1 MYLLLYYL
9 YCLCKSVQRSL
20 VLRLLFFS
28 KADAKVRTLFY
39 IFQIFSEV
47 FFIFFFLQVISLAKG
62 RTKKKNSRYRPGFK
76 KIVKQRC
83 SHFESGCKGKN
94 FISYTPNK
102 SEVFFHF
109 SFLRRYSWN
118 KQHQITRKK
127 EGFLLRFCQNVKLS
141 LPPFSKA
148 DAKVADLGIRTKYTR
163 PFLSEIS
170 KLFHKWLIDKQV
182 AEHDFLKE
190 NKGGRK
196 THNIYTHAR
205 TGRRVGG

>member
-28 KADAKVRTLFY
+28 KADAKVRTLFH

-47 FFIFFFLQVISLAKG
+47 FFYFFFFLQVISLAKG
-62 RTKKKNSRYRPGFK
+62 RTKKKNCRYRPGFK

-109 SFLRRYSWN
+109 SFQRRYSWN

-127 EGFLLRFCQNVKLS
+127 EGV
-141 LPPFSKA
+141 P
-148 DAKVADLGIRTKYTR
+148 T
-163 PFLSEIS
+163 PFLSECQTIAAPVLES
-170 KLFHKWLIDKQV
+170 GCKSSGFGNTHQIYKAFFIR
-182 AEHDFLKE
+182 
-190 NKGGRK
+190 NIK
-196 THNIYTHAR
+196 TFS
-205 TGRRVGG
+205 

>member
-1 MYLLLYYL
+1 MVLALFRTLEFKKAFQLPIYYKYWRFFFLPRYISQRLRMYLLLYYL

-28 KADAKVRTLFY
+28 KADAKVRTLFH

-47 FFIFFFLQVISLAKG
+47 FFYFFFFLQVISLAKG
-62 RTKKKNSRYRPGFK
+62 RTKKKNCRYRPGFK

-109 SFLRRYSWN
+109 SF
-118 KQHQITRKK
+118 
-127 EGFLLRFCQNVKLS
+127 
-141 LPPFSKA
+141 
-148 DAKVADLGIRTKYTR
+148 
-163 PFLSEIS
+163 
-170 KLFHKWLIDKQV
+170 
-182 AEHDFLKE
+182 
-190 NKGGRK
+190 
-196 THNIYTHAR
+196 
-205 TGRRVGG
+205 

>member
-1 MYLLLYYL
+1 MLCSGRSNLKKLFNYLYIISIDGSFFYPDTYLKKLRMYLLLYYL

-47 FFIFFFLQVISLAKG
+47 FFYFFFLQVISLAKG
-62 RTKKKNSRYRPGFK
+62 RTKKKNCRYRPDFK

-109 SFLRRYSWN
+109 SF
-118 KQHQITRKK
+118 
-127 EGFLLRFCQNVKLS
+127 
-141 LPPFSKA
+141 
-148 DAKVADLGIRTKYTR
+148 
-163 PFLSEIS
+163 
-170 KLFHKWLIDKQV
+170 
-182 AEHDFLKE
+182 
-190 NKGGRK
+190 
-196 THNIYTHAR
+196 
-205 TGRRVGG
+205 

>member
-28 KADAKVRTLFY
+28 KADAKVRTLFH

-47 FFIFFFLQVISLAKG
+47 FFLFFFFLRVISLAKG
-62 RTKKKNSRYRPGFK
+62 RTKKKNCRYRPGFK

-102 SEVFFHF
+102 SEVFF
-109 SFLRRYSWN
+109 SF
-118 KQHQITRKK
+118 
-127 EGFLLRFCQNVKLS
+127 F
-141 LPPFSKA
+141 
-148 DAKVADLGIRTKYTR
+148 
-163 PFLSEIS
+163 
-170 KLFHKWLIDKQV
+170 
-182 AEHDFLKE
+182 FLKAVFMKQTAPN
-190 NKGGRK
+190 NKKKGKGSYSVSVRMSNYRRPRSRK
-196 THNIYTHAR
+196 R
-205 TGRRVGG
+205 MQK

>member
-1 MYLLLYYL
+1 MLITPKEWFLLCSGRSNLKKLFNYLYINKYWRFFFYPGTYLKKSRMYLLLYYL

-28 KADAKVRTLFY
+28 KADAKVRTLFN

-62 RTKKKNSRYRPGFK
+62 RTKKKNCRYRPGFK

-109 SFLRRYSWN
+109 SF
-118 KQHQITRKK
+118 
-127 EGFLLRFCQNVKLS
+127 
-141 LPPFSKA
+141 
-148 DAKVADLGIRTKYTR
+148 
-163 PFLSEIS
+163 
-170 KLFHKWLIDKQV
+170 
-182 AEHDFLKE
+182 
-190 NKGGRK
+190 
-196 THNIYTHAR
+196 
-205 TGRRVGG
+205 

>member
-1 MYLLLYYL
+1 MLCSGRSNLKKLFNYLYIISIDGSFFYPDTYLKKLRMYLLLYYL

-28 KADAKVRTLFY
+28 KADAKVRTLFN

-47 FFIFFFLQVISLAKG
+47 FLFFFFLQVISLAKG
-62 RTKKKNSRYRPGFK
+62 RTKKKNCRYRPDFK

-109 SFLRRYSWN
+109 
-118 KQHQITRKK
+118 
-127 EGFLLRFCQNVKLS
+127 
-141 LPPFSKA
+141 PF
-148 DAKVADLGIRTKYTR
+148 
-163 PFLSEIS
+163 
-170 KLFHKWLIDKQV
+170 
-182 AEHDFLKE
+182 
-190 NKGGRK
+190 
-196 THNIYTHAR
+196 
-205 TGRRVGG
+205 

>member
-1 MYLLLYYL
+1 MLITPKEWFLLCSGRSNLKKLFNYLYINKYWRFFFYPGTYLKKSRMYLLLYYL

-28 KADAKVRTLFY
+28 KADAKVRTLFH

-47 FFIFFFLQVISLAKG
+47 FFIFFFLQIISLAKG
-62 RTKKKNSRYRPGFK
+62 RTKKKNCRYRPDFK

-109 SFLRRYSWN
+109 
-118 KQHQITRKK
+118 
-127 EGFLLRFCQNVKLS
+127 
-141 LPPFSKA
+141 PF
-148 DAKVADLGIRTKYTR
+148 
-163 PFLSEIS
+163 
-170 KLFHKWLIDKQV
+170 
-182 AEHDFLKE
+182 
-190 NKGGRK
+190 
-196 THNIYTHAR
+196 
-205 TGRRVGG
+205 

>member
-28 KADAKVRTLFY
+28 KADAKVRTLFH

-47 FFIFFFLQVISLAKG
+47 FFIFFFLQIISLAKG
-62 RTKKKNSRYRPGFK
+62 RTKKKNCRYRPDFK

-102 SEVFFHF
+102 SEVFFSF
-109 SFLRRYSWN
+109 SFLKAVFMKQTAPNNKKKGKGSYSVSVRMSNYRRPRS
-118 KQHQITRKK
+118 RKRMQK
-127 EGFLLRFCQNVKLS
+127 
-141 LPPFSKA
+141 
-148 DAKVADLGIRTKYTR
+148 
-163 PFLSEIS
+163 
-170 KLFHKWLIDKQV
+170 
-182 AEHDFLKE
+182 
-190 NKGGRK
+190 
-196 THNIYTHAR
+196 
-205 TGRRVGG
+205 

>member
-1 MYLLLYYL
+1 MVLALFRTLEFKKAFQLPIYYKYWRFFFLPRYISQRLRMYLLLYYL

-28 KADAKVRTLFY
+28 KADAKVRTLFN

-47 FFIFFFLQVISLAKG
+47 FFYFFFFLRVISLAKG
-62 RTKKKNSRYRPGFK
+62 RTKKKNCRYRPGFK

-109 SFLRRYSWN
+109 
-118 KQHQITRKK
+118 
-127 EGFLLRFCQNVKLS
+127 
-141 LPPFSKA
+141 PF
-148 DAKVADLGIRTKYTR
+148 
-163 PFLSEIS
+163 
-170 KLFHKWLIDKQV
+170 
-182 AEHDFLKE
+182 
-190 NKGGRK
+190 
-196 THNIYTHAR
+196 
-205 TGRRVGG
+205 

>member
-1 MYLLLYYL
+1 MVLALFRTLEFKKAFQLPIYYKYWRFFFLPRYISQRLRMYLLLYYL

-28 KADAKVRTLFY
+28 KADAKVRTLFH

-62 RTKKKNSRYRPGFK
+62 RTKKKNCRYRPGFK

-109 SFLRRYSWN
+109 SF
-118 KQHQITRKK
+118 
-127 EGFLLRFCQNVKLS
+127 
-141 LPPFSKA
+141 
-148 DAKVADLGIRTKYTR
+148 
-163 PFLSEIS
+163 
-170 KLFHKWLIDKQV
+170 
-182 AEHDFLKE
+182 
-190 NKGGRK
+190 
-196 THNIYTHAR
+196 
-205 TGRRVGG
+205 

>member
-28 KADAKVRTLFY
+28 KADAKVRTLFH

-47 FFIFFFLQVISLAKG
+47 FFYFFSFFKSSLLRKEEQ
-62 RTKKKNSRYRPGFK
+62 RKNCRYRPDFK

-102 SEVFFHF
+102 SEVFFI
-109 SFLRRYSWN
+109 FLFKGATHETNS
-118 KQHQITRKK
+118 
-127 EGFLLRFCQNVKLS
+127 
-141 LPPFSKA
+141 
-148 DAKVADLGIRTKYTR
+148 TK
-163 PFLSEIS
+163 
-170 KLFHKWLIDKQV
+170 
-182 AEHDFLKE
+182 
-190 NKGGRK
+190 
-196 THNIYTHAR
+196 
-205 TGRRVGG
+205 

>member
-1 MYLLLYYL
+1 MVLALFRTLEFKKAFQLPIYYKYWRFFFLPRYISQRLRMYLLLYYL

-28 KADAKVRTLFY
+28 KADAKVRTLFH

-47 FFIFFFLQVISLAKG
+47 FFIFFLSSSHLSCE
-62 RTKKKNSRYRPGFK
+62 RKNKEKNCRYRPGFK

-109 SFLRRYSWN
+109 SF
-118 KQHQITRKK
+118 
-127 EGFLLRFCQNVKLS
+127 
-141 LPPFSKA
+141 
-148 DAKVADLGIRTKYTR
+148 
-163 PFLSEIS
+163 
-170 KLFHKWLIDKQV
+170 
-182 AEHDFLKE
+182 
-190 NKGGRK
+190 
-196 THNIYTHAR
+196 
-205 TGRRVGG
+205 

>member
-28 KADAKVRTLFY
+28 KADAKVRTLFN

-62 RTKKKNSRYRPGFK
+62 RTKKKNCRYRPGFK

-102 SEVFFHF
+102 SEVFF
-109 SFLRRYSWN
+109 SFFFLKAVFMKQTAPNN
-118 KQHQITRKK
+118 KKK
-127 EGFLLRFCQNVKLS
+127 GRV
-141 LPPFSKA
+141 P
-148 DAKVADLGIRTKYTR
+148 T
-163 PFLSEIS
+163 PFLSECQTIAAPVLES
-170 KLFHKWLIDKQV
+170 GCKSSGFGNTHQIYKAFFIR
-182 AEHDFLKE
+182 
-190 NKGGRK
+190 NIK
-196 THNIYTHAR
+196 TFS
-205 TGRRVGG
+205 

>member
-1 MYLLLYYL
+1 MVLALFRTLEFKKAFQLPIYYKYWRFFFLPRYISQRLRMYLLLYYL

-28 KADAKVRTLFY
+28 KADAKVRTLFH

-62 RTKKKNSRYRPGFK
+62 RTKKKNCRYRPGFK

-94 FISYTPNK
+94 FILYTPNK

-109 SFLRRYSWN
+109 SF
-118 KQHQITRKK
+118 
-127 EGFLLRFCQNVKLS
+127 
-141 LPPFSKA
+141 
-148 DAKVADLGIRTKYTR
+148 
-163 PFLSEIS
+163 
-170 KLFHKWLIDKQV
+170 
-182 AEHDFLKE
+182 
-190 NKGGRK
+190 
-196 THNIYTHAR
+196 
-205 TGRRVGG
+205 